1 MALGIDVIK
10 IIPIFNTGSFVAK
23 IANKNP
29 THGKIIICDVSP
41 ISKTFKFFKIS
52 TKFFILVLMPMPSM
66 I

>member
-10 IIPIFNTGSFVAK
+10 IIPTFNTGSFVVK

-29 THGKIIICDVSP
+29 IHGKIIICDVSP

-52 TKFFILVLMPMPSM
+52 KRFFIFMLMPMPSM